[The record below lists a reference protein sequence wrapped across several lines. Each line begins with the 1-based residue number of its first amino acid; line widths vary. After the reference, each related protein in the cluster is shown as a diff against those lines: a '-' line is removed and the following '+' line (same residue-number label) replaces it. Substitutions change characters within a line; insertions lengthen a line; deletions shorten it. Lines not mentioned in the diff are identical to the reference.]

1 MDSTRFDGFC
11 CFVQYLGF
19 SECIWFAL
27 RHFCQFMSISIEP
40 NIVFNV
46 GKQVQATLYTVVAI
60 PIVAAFQVVVS
71 SEKHP
76 PEKLEDHAEQASMCS
91 VCSPSSGRMQIV
103 SFSMSDSY
111 HTSRCLIAFLSLSS
125 AQRGQEVQLLDFADF
140 PNPGLTGLSLSKCW
154 LMVEL
159 SCWLDVFLLLLW

>member
-1 MDSTRFDGFC
+1 
-11 CFVQYLGF
+11 
-19 SECIWFAL
+19 
-27 RHFCQFMSISIEP
+27 MSISIEP

-91 VCSPSSGRMQIV
+91 VCSGSSGRMQIPFLFYV
-103 SFSMSDSY
+103 KLLPLKSLFD
-111 HTSRCLIAFLSLSS
+111 CLFKFVKCSTWPGSSTAGLCRFPKPRPHWVEPVKMLIDGNQSVVKSSGQTMAGS
-125 AQRGQEVQLLDFADF
+125 AQVFALIQD
-140 PNPGLTGLSLSKCW
+140 TAQ
-154 LMVEL
+154 V
-159 SCWLDVFLLLLW
+159 VH